1 MIDYK
6 KIGLKIKEN
15 RKKLKLTQKELGEKI
30 EKTKSSIQKYEKG
43 LTQIPN
49 DVLEKLAD
57 VFQMSVFELL
67 SENRQISIADFKE
80 NLKKIRKA
88 KNVTQN
94 QLAFL
99 IGKTR
104 LTIARYENGEINPSL
119 KIIKRIADALDV
131 SLDALISDKDREMIN
146 FLESVSLDS
155 SMKRGNKMRFIRVKF
170 ASEQYLVNPLK
181 ITKLC
186 LDEKSITIWFGDND
200 PMEIFNFECTNF
212 KEVRE
217 QILKNL

>member
-15 RKKLKLTQKELGEKI
+15 RKRLKLTQQELGEKI

-104 LTIARYENGEINPSL
+104 LTIARYENGEINPPL

-146 FLESVSLDS
+146 FF
-155 SMKRGNKMRFIRVKF
+155 RIC
-170 ASEQYLVNPLK
+170 
-181 ITKLC
+181 I
-186 LDEKSITIWFGDND
+186 FG
-200 PMEIFNFECTNF
+200 
-212 KEVRE
+212 
-217 QILKNL
+217 